1 MDNYNWNNVFLGTPK
16 SFKNRVNATLNCLP
30 DQNEDDKMGNKKIYK
45 KGSFKKRFMI
55 ALVATMIVGTTVFA
69 AGKISSITSITSTSP
84 GSKIPTYTTIPTVE
98 QVKKDLKFNPKLV
111 NKFDNGYT
119 FGNGSIVNNEGRD
132 DKGNS
137 VRKTKSLD
145 FTYTKGN
152 DKLSLYMENGRL
164 GERSKKE
171 TVIANY
177 NGIDLY
183 YHSYANKSVPAD
195 YKMTGQDKKDKLS
208 GKYVFSYGSDKEEIS
223 EVKYLNWIQDGIYY
237 SFLAIDSDISQDELV
252 KMTEQ
257 IIDTK

>member
-16 SFKNRVNATLNCLP
+16 SFKNKVSATLSCLP
-30 DQNEDDKMGNKKIYK
+30 DPKEDDKMENKKIYK
-45 KGSFKKRFMI
+45 KGSFKKRIMI
-55 ALVATMIVGTTVFA
+55 TLVATMIVGTTVFA
-69 AGKISSITSITSTSP
+69 AGKISSITSTSH
-84 GSKIPTYTTIPTVE
+84 GSKYTTIPTVE
-98 QVKKDLKFNPKLV
+98 QVKKDFKFNPKLI

-119 FGNGSIVNNEGRD
+119 FANGSTVNNEGTD

-137 VRKTKSLD
+137 VGKTKSLD

-152 DKLSLYMENGRL
+152 DKLSLYMENERL

-177 NGIDLY
+177 NDIDLY
-183 YHSYANKSVPAD
+183 YHSYANKFVPAD
-195 YKMTGQDKKDKLS
+195 YKMTEQDNKDKLS

-223 EVKYLNWIQDGIYY
+223 QVKYLNWMQDGIYY

-252 KMTEQ
+252 KMAEQ
-257 IIDTK
+257 IMDTK